1 MIGEDLPPASAPAAP
16 AAAAPG
22 TASARVRRGAWI
34 AGAGAVIAFAVVL
47 FFDRSALVATGHAL
61 RHLRWGWVGI
71 AVPAEGLSML
81 AAATGHR
88 RLLKAGGEMVPRR
101 TVLAVAFAGTALAS
115 SVPFAGTQ
123 MAVAYSL
130 RQYRAR
136 GIEVAVAGWALAI
149 AWMLAT
155 LSFAVVLLAGSAT
168 AGSLLAAAAGV
179 ATSLIFLLPPLSAIL
194 GLRYPPVRARVQ
206 ALLELVVAAS
216 RARFGRPRSD
226 LAATL
231 DATLTRI
238 GELRLRSVDY
248 AAAFACY
255 LTNWLADV
263 AVLVCALRA
272 TGTAI
277 PWMGLLLA
285 YGAGIT
291 ADSLGLTPGGLG
303 LVEAAL
309 TAALVAAGLGGGQAL
324 SAVLVYRFV
333 SFWLLLVVGWVFMVI
348 LEGRKPGW
356 VSRRAAAS

>member
-1 MIGEDLPPASAPAAP
+1 MIDEVPPAPAATP
-16 AAAAPG
+16 PPPGPLPRARARRRGWLVAAA
-22 TASARVRRGAWI
+22 GA
-34 AGAGAVIAFAVVL
+34 AIAFGIVAA
-47 FFDRSALVATGHAL
+47 FDRSALVATGQAL
-61 RHLRWGWVGI
+61 QHLRWGWI
-71 AVPAEGLSML
+71 AVAVAAEAVSML

-88 RLLKAGGEMVPRR
+88 RLLQAGGELVPRR

-149 AWMLAT
+149 AWLLAT
-155 LSFAVVLLAGSAT
+155 LSFATVLVAGSVT
-168 AGSLLAAAAGV
+168 SGSGLAAAAGL
-179 ATSLIFLLPPLSAIL
+179 ATSLIFLLPPIAALL
-194 GLRYPPVRARVQ
+194 GLRYPPVRTRV
-206 ALLELVVAAS
+206 LELLGQLVAAS
-216 RARFGRPRSD
+216 RARFGRPKSD
-226 LAATL
+226 VAATVE
-231 DATLTRI
+231 ATLVRI
-238 GELRLRSVDY
+238 GELRLRTIDY
-248 AAAFACY
+248 GAAYGCY

-263 AVLVCALRA
+263 AVLVCAFKA
-272 TGTAI
+272 TGAPI

-309 TAALVAAGLGGGQAL
+309 TAALVAAGLRTAQAL

-333 SFWLLLVVGWVFMVI
+333 SFWLLLVVGWVVMVI

-356 VSRRAAAS
+356 VSRRAAAG